1 MSNQKKTPFAVFN
14 ILKSVIESK
23 AKPLNEQVAA
33 GRRAKDERPI
43 LQEHIRALRQVI
55 SNCRT
60 FDPTERREAE
70 EDLEDQELQ
79 LHGIQNRIVR
89 GTQAEQE
96 LQHVHKFNELYRSA
110 YKMHINAPRIRE
122 LSDLASEIEF
132 RMCSLEEKIWSCEIN
147 VDPTCRAPEFVSQAQ
162 HDAEKYFSQYR
173 ELEQRLFEIKNKLKE
188 LQK

>member
-1 MSNQKKTPFAVFN
+1 MNRSLLVVVQKKNSQYFRN
-14 ILKSVIESK
+14 ISGRCVRLYRIVAHSTQ
-23 AKPLNEQVAA
+23 LNDA
-33 GRRAKDERPI
+33 RPK
-43 LQEHIRALRQVI
+43 
-55 SNCRT
+55 
-60 FDPTERREAE
+60 
-70 EDLEDQELQ
+70 DLEDQELQ